1 MGRGLDFWFDSFDNT
16 FVLMLVDHP
25 REPTAVD
32 NDEDYD
38 YLFHFIRGLR
48 TGEVIGFGNDGGNLA
63 EDYEKILHLLG
74 QKPVPGLYDVPEL
87 GLRDATLD
95 EIITAIYRRFVLR
108 EGAVEYPMTGERPL
122 KVVAEEPTDWE
133 QEARKDQH

>member
-1 MGRGLDFWFDSFDNT
+1 MKMGRELDFWFDSFDNT

-38 YLFHFIRGLR
+38 YLFHFIRGLK
-48 TGEVIGFGNDGGNLA
+48 TKEVIGFGNDGGDLA
-63 EDYEKILHLLG
+63 EDYDRLIYLLKE
-74 QKPVPGLYDVPEL
+74 KPVPGLYDVSKL
-87 GLRDATLD
+87 GLHDITLD

-108 EGAVEYPMTGERPL
+108 GGAVEYLTAEEREQPL
-122 KVVAEEPTDWE
+122 PTVAEEPTDF
-133 QEARKDQH
+133 DLG